1 MRGLRLGFGL
11 NSVATSAAGGASGNT
26 HAYRYYRLNISAV
39 QVAGNV
45 PGLVEMEIATT
56 AGGADTTAGRTYSAT
71 TEFPGEE
78 ASKAFDDNT
87 GTNWGGFDNSLPQ
100 WLKVDYGA
108 TSGDWIAANQLKI
121 TARGG
126 GSVDQ
131 APKDFTFQGSDDNS
145 AWTTLIT
152 KTGEAW
158 TASETKTY
166 QVP

>member
-1 MRGLRLGFGL
+1 MKLRLGLGF
-11 NSVATSAAGGASGNT
+11 STSAAAAAASSGNT
-26 HAYRYYRLNISAV
+26 HAYRYYRINVTAV

-45 PGLVEMEIATT
+45 PGITEVEIAAT
-56 AGGADTTAGRTYSAT
+56 AGGADTTSGRTYTAT

-100 WLKVDYGA
+100 ALRVDYSA
-108 TSGDWIAANQLKI
+108 TSGSWIAANQLKI
-121 TARGG
+121 TARAG

-131 APKDFTFQGSDDNS
+131 SPKDFTFQGSDDGS

-152 KTGEAW
+152 KSGEVW
-158 TASETKTY
+158 TSGETKTY